1 MHAGLTRANLSLCQL
16 LQQQLIESPA
26 GCRGPGCRQ
35 GVCSMGCGIGV
46 EANLGGLL
54 THVNRDCHQCP
65 STAIRA
71 RHFHRE

>member
-1 MHAGLTRANLSLCQL
+1 MYHACT
-16 LQQQLIESPA
+16 A
-26 GCRGPGCRQ
+26 GCRGPGPVGKMCVAW
-35 GVCSMGCGIGV
+35 GVALCV